1 MSKEQNVE
9 RKDVVE
15 DLATGGPVGPLGQAG
30 DMVCERTLK
39 ILGAAKRI

>member
-15 DLATGGPVGPLGQAG
+15 DLATGGPIEPLGQAR
-30 DMVCERTLK
+30 DMVYDRTLK
-39 ILGAAKRI
+39 ILGAKRI

>member
-9 RKDVVE
+9 RKDVE
-15 DLATGGPVGPLGQAG
+15 DLATGGPIEPLGQAR
-30 DMVCERTLK
+30 DMVYDRTLK